1 MTLTAGSIDV
11 ASLLATAKE
20 PLTMIDAAMQDATEA
35 QAQELAK
42 AHTEVATARALV
54 VVASECARWYKAYTD
69 ETKRSSAFIGEIAD
83 VLDAAEPPGP
93 HLAEPNRLASA
104 ATALAKRVKDLEAEV
119 ARLAKLAPQGPPAD
133 RRSIQLH

>member
-1 MTLTAGSIDV
+1 MTLTAGSLDV

-54 VVASECARWYKAYTD
+54 VVSGECARWYKAFTD
-69 ETKRSSAFIGEIAD
+69 ETKRASDLEAAARQAVAEAGE
-83 VLDAAEPPGP
+83 LRTRAE
-93 HLAEPNRLASA
+93 LRQQE
-104 ATALAKRVKDLEAEV
+104 LEAEV
-119 ARLAKLAPQGPPAD
+119 ARLTKMVSPPPPAD